1 MGTHGQSL
9 SDPERVLIAELAVG
23 IARKCEAFMRAMGD
37 FNNPPGF
44 LFHQFSKPH
53 RRGCELL
60 ASLGAAEELYYN
72 NQLYYRIASEAEIRK
87 NVPGAAPDESVLKYF
102 DGRHPRD
109 FFGRLL
115 HTYVELACAHGAT
128 EVVLPDT
135 RKAFVAQPEYARE
148 IDALA
153 SCGYLTINGPRVKW
167 ANKIARAMLDN
178 SLWEED
184 GRSRRDIHNAEFA
197 PVATAFLDAVRA
209 KCWRGAPR
217 PVTPNSPISA
227 FYVEL
232 FKRVGDKDR
241 LMSLTVEELMDRA
254 RTSNESQFI
263 MFLIGKLA
271 FSTSDIEAML
281 HVNRAARH
289 AFAAVHRALR
299 DSPAA

>member
-1 MGTHGQSL
+1 
-9 SDPERVLIAELAVG
+9 
-23 IARKCEAFMRAMGD
+23 MRAAGD
-37 FNNPPGF
+37 FNNPAGF

-60 ASLGAAEELYYN
+60 TSLGAAEEIYHK
-72 NQLYYRIASEAEIRK
+72 QQDYYRIASEADIRST
-87 NVPGAAPDESVLKYF
+87 VPVAEPDESVLSYF

-115 HTYVELACAHGAT
+115 YTYIELACAHGTT
-128 EVVLPDT
+128 EIALPDT
-135 RKAFVAQPEYARE
+135 RKAFVAQPEYTRE
-148 IDALA
+148 VEALA
-153 SCGYLTINGPRVKW
+153 RCGYLKTDGSRVQW
-167 ANKIARAMLDN
+167 TEKIAGAMRAN